1 MFNIMNENSFRK
13 SCNEITEQIKQIGK
27 SAVIDGVIDIEC
39 YLKSPI
45 KVMWILK
52 ETNSEGGWSIID
64 NYKDHKWLTAYNGLM
79 SIRRV
84 IYASYGINH
93 PEIKDWK
100 DFPWSYE
107 EECQTALKNIAFI
120 NINKL
125 PGSSVADDNM
135 MQDAYYKNRALLKE
149 LFNFNDDDIP
159 THFIKNIYELDGK
172 KSQFYIHKNQDI
184 ELQNESIILM
194 K

>member
-1 MFNIMNENSFRK
+1 MNEDSFRE
-13 SCNEITEQIKQIGK
+13 SCNMITEQIKGIDK
-27 SAVIDGVIDIEC
+27 SVVIDGVIDIEC

-52 ETNSEGGWSIID
+52 ETNSDGRWSIID
-64 NYKDHKWLTAYNGLM
+64 NYKNHKWLTDNNGLM

-84 IYASYGINH
+84 IYASYGISH

-107 EECQTALKNIAFI
+107 KECQTALKNIAFI

-125 PGSSVADDNM
+125 PGSSVANDDEIQVTYN
-135 MQDAYYKNRALLKE
+135 KNRDLLLRQFKTYNPDVVIFGNTLKYFVHPDDFDGE
-149 LFNFNDDDIP
+149 LVLTID
-159 THFIKNIYELDGK
+159 
-172 KSQFYIHKNQDI
+172 
-184 ELQNESIILM
+184 
-194 K
+194 